1 LNWCKSKRAKSFK
14 KLKSFTPRPERIEEP
29 ARRSSA
35 HLHFTL
41 ARQAFLPLWS
51 IMGLKIA
58 VTVKPNAK
66 KAQVVEL
73 AEKQYRVAVRE
84 AAQDGKAN
92 RALVDILADHFGV
105 AKSTVKIIRGH
116 SARHKL
122 IEIG

>member
-1 LNWCKSKRAKSFK
+1 
-14 KLKSFTPRPERIEEP
+14 
-29 ARRSSA
+29 
-35 HLHFTL
+35 
-41 ARQAFLPLWS
+41 
-51 IMGLKIA
+51 M
-58 VTVKPNAK
+58 TVKPNAK

-105 AKSTVKIIRGH
+105 AKSTVKISRGH

>member
-1 LNWCKSKRAKSFK
+1 
-14 KLKSFTPRPERIEEP
+14 
-29 ARRSSA
+29 
-35 HLHFTL
+35 
-41 ARQAFLPLWS
+41 
-51 IMGLKIA
+51 MGLKIA

-73 AEKQYRVAVRE
+73 AEKQYRVAVRA

-105 AKSTVKIIRGH
+105 AKSAVKIIRGH
-116 SARHKL
+116 LARHKL

>member
-1 LNWCKSKRAKSFK
+1 
-14 KLKSFTPRPERIEEP
+14 
-29 ARRSSA
+29 
-35 HLHFTL
+35 
-41 ARQAFLPLWS
+41 
-51 IMGLKIA
+51 MGLKIA

-73 AEKQYRVAVRE
+73 AEKQYRVAVR
-84 AAQDGKAN
+84 DGKAN

>member
-1 LNWCKSKRAKSFK
+1 MVNHGVEDSGDGQAQRQKSPSCR
-14 KLKSFTPRPERIEEP
+14 
-29 ARRSSA
+29 ARRKAVPSS
-35 HLHFTL
+35 
-41 ARQAFLPLWS
+41 
-51 IMGLKIA
+51 
-58 VTVKPNAK
+58 
-66 KAQVVEL
+66 
-73 AEKQYRVAVRE
+73 VRA

>member
-1 LNWCKSKRAKSFK
+1 
-14 KLKSFTPRPERIEEP
+14 
-29 ARRSSA
+29 
-35 HLHFTL
+35 
-41 ARQAFLPLWS
+41 
-51 IMGLKIA
+51 MGLKIA
-58 VTVKPNAK
+58 VTVKPSAK

-92 RALVDILADHFGV
+92 QALVDILADHFGV
-105 AKSTVKIIRGH
+105 AKSTIKIIRGH

>member
-1 LNWCKSKRAKSFK
+1 
-14 KLKSFTPRPERIEEP
+14 
-29 ARRSSA
+29 
-35 HLHFTL
+35 
-41 ARQAFLPLWS
+41 
-51 IMGLKIA
+51 MGLKIA

-73 AEKQYRVAVRE
+73 AEKQYRVA
-84 AAQDGKAN
+84 AQDGKAT

>member
-1 LNWCKSKRAKSFK
+1 
-14 KLKSFTPRPERIEEP
+14 
-29 ARRSSA
+29 
-35 HLHFTL
+35 
-41 ARQAFLPLWS
+41 
-51 IMGLKIA
+51 MGLKIA

-66 KAQVVEL
+66 RAQVEEL
-73 AEKQYRVAVRE
+73 AEKQYRA

-92 RALVDILADHFGV
+92 QALVDILADHFGV

>member
-1 LNWCKSKRAKSFK
+1 MVNHGVEDSGDGQAQRQKSPS
-14 KLKSFTPRPERIEEP
+14 L
-29 ARRSSA
+29 
-35 HLHFTL
+35 
-41 ARQAFLPLWS
+41 
-51 IMGLKIA
+51 
-58 VTVKPNAK
+58 
-66 KAQVVEL
+66 EL

-92 RALVDILADHFGV
+92 RALVDILADYFGV

>member
-1 LNWCKSKRAKSFK
+1 
-14 KLKSFTPRPERIEEP
+14 
-29 ARRSSA
+29 
-35 HLHFTL
+35 
-41 ARQAFLPLWS
+41 
-51 IMGLKIA
+51 MGLKIA

-92 RALVDILADHFGV
+92 QALIDILADHFGV
-105 AKSTVKIIRGH
+105 AKSAIKIIRGH

-122 IEIG
+122 LEIG